1 MRIDP
6 GWAGAP
12 PNYFP
17 GEKAILGLA
26 KTSRMKTRRYVL
38 LAIAATLS
46 ILSACDGKKEKSG
59 NPPDSSDL
67 PENPANSGRADR
79 ISVIFDT
86 DANNELDDQHAL
98 AYLLMN
104 GDVFDLLGVT
114 VNATFNGGNIDGH
127 YREAQRVLQLCNRND
142 SIPLLRGADKG
153 FAEISEGF
161 DPDDFDGKPAVDFLL
176 EETRKDSVIIL
187 AVGKL
192 TNIALALK
200 KDPDFAAR
208 TRVVW
213 LGSNYPEPGEYNQDN
228 DTVAMNAVLE
238 SQIPFDMVTVRYG
251 DPSGTDAVKVTP
263 ETIGEKMPG
272 LGPEARAPITGRHG
286 GEFSNFG
293 DYSVN
298 LFEHIDLHGDP
309 PSRPLFDMV
318 AVALLKNPAW
328 GQARMHPAPV
338 LIDNQWVERPD
349 NERRIRIWEDFDRE
363 GLLADF
369 FETMEEPVLVR
380 PTAGNE

>member
-1 MRIDP
+1 
-6 GWAGAP
+6 
-12 PNYFP
+12 
-17 GEKAILGLA
+17 
-26 KTSRMKTRRYVL
+26 MKTIRFAH
-38 LAIAATLS
+38 LAIAATFS
-46 ILSACDGKKEKSG
+46 ILSACGEKKE
-59 NPPDSSDL
+59 NADIPPDSTTGSERSEAASPDKI
-67 PENPANSGRADR
+67 R
-79 ISVIFDT
+79 VIFDT

-104 GDVFDLLGVT
+104 GDIFDLLGVT
-114 VNATFNGGNIDGH
+114 VNATFNGGDIEGH
-127 YREAQRVLQLCNRND
+127 YQEAERILQLSNRKD

-161 DPDDFDGKPAVDFLL
+161 DPDAFDGQPAVDFML
-176 EETRKDSVIIL
+176 EETQKDSVIIL

-200 KDPDFAAR
+200 KDPAFADR

-238 SQIPFDMVTVRYG
+238 SRIPFEMVTVRYG
-251 DPSGTDAVKVTP
+251 DPTGTDAVKVTP
-263 ETIGEKMPG
+263 EIIGEKMPG
-272 LGPEARAPITGRHG
+272 MGPEADEPIVGRHG
-286 GEFSNFG
+286 GRFTNFG
-293 DYSVN
+293 DYSVS

-338 LIDNQWVERPD
+338 LIDNQWVERPG
-349 NERRIRIWEDFDRE
+349 NERHIRIWENFDRE
-363 GLLADF
+363 ALLADF
-369 FETMEEPVLVR
+369 FETMEQPVLVR
-380 PTAGNE
+380 PTANHE